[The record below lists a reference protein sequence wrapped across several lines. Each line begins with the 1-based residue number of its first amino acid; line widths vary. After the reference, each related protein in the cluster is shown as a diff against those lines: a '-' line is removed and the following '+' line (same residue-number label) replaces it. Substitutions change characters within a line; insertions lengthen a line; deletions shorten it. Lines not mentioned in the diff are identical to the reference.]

1 MKKTPLV
8 TICIPTYNVENTLKS
23 TLNSI
28 INQSY
33 KNIIIKIVDNC
44 SSDKTIQIAASFKDR
59 RIKIFR
65 YKKKVV
71 AEENFNRCIKLSDGK
86 YTAIYHADDIYD
98 EEIVSKQVCFLEK
111 NMKAGAVFSEGRL
124 IDTDNRIISNM
135 NNPIKI
141 KNDNFN
147 YSFDEILN
155 EIVKNYNFLICPSA
169 MVRTE
174 IYKKQ
179 IKRFRHKKFGNS
191 SDLDVWLRIAGNYSI
206 GIIKQKLINY
216 RISPTQQTNLTRK
229 GDRLPEFFKVTELYM
244 KKLNKLKKNNV
255 FEDYLILKS
264 YIYIFLIVAS
274 IKNNNKNDEKL
285 LLKKF
290 ITHKKKISKLAFTKK
305 KIYVDLIYFALKF
318 TSRLNFIKMIIVNF
332 LYIKFYKV

>member
-23 TLNSI
+23 TLNRI

-155 EIVKNYNFLICPSA
+155 EIVK
-169 MVRTE
+169 
-174 IYKKQ
+174 
-179 IKRFRHKKFGNS
+179 
-191 SDLDVWLRIAGNYSI
+191 
-206 GIIKQKLINY
+206 II
-216 RISPTQQTNLTRK
+216 
-229 GDRLPEFFKVTELYM
+229 
-244 KKLNKLKKNNV
+244 
-255 FEDYLILKS
+255 
-264 YIYIFLIVAS
+264 IF
-274 IKNNNKNDEKL
+274 
-285 LLKKF
+285 
-290 ITHKKKISKLAFTKK
+290 
-305 KIYVDLIYFALKF
+305 
-318 TSRLNFIKMIIVNF
+318 
-332 LYIKFYKV
+332 